1 MATTNRIHFR
11 FDNTVSFYKN
21 DGSVF
26 IDANKVYGHA
36 GHTFIIHANANGL
49 FNVSD
54 TNRDITGRITNSNV
68 SSQCTMACCLTKR
81 VECYINGHKKAL
93 FAVEMVFED
102 GTAYTSVEIDFSSR
116 ALARKYYKTIKES
129 LHIKKGF

>member
-11 FDNTVSFYKN
+11 FDNTVSFYTY
-21 DGSVF
+21 DGIVF

-36 GHTFIIHANANGL
+36 GQNFNIHSNANGL
-49 FNVSD
+49 FTVTD
-54 TNRDITGRITNSNV
+54 TIRDTTGRITNSNIV
-68 SSQCTMACCLTKR
+68 SQCTMACCHIKR
-81 VECYINGHKKAL
+81 VECYVNGHKKNL
-93 FAVEMVFED
+93 FAIEMVFED
-102 GTAYTSVEIDFSSR
+102 GPAYTSVEIDFSSR